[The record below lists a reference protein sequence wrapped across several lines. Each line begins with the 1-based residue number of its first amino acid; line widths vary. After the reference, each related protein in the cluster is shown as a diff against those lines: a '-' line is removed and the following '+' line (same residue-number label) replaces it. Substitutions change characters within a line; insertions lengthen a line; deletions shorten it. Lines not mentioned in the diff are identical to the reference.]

1 MTITPTMV
9 EKEGNCYLHTWANLL
24 TANATGV
31 AISLPGATE
40 RTMQAVG
47 ANWGGATLSI
57 EGSMDGG
64 TTYAI
69 LKNRAGTAASLT
81 ADGVLDVYSNALLI
95 RARLTTVGVGADVDC
110 YLLSRKRAK

>member
-1 MTITPTMV
+1 MANITPVRT
-9 EKEGNCYLHTWANLL
+9 EKPGDCYLDLWEALT
-24 TANATGV
+24 TANHTGTAV
-31 AISLPGATE
+31 SLPGATE
-40 RTMQAVG
+40 RTFQAYGTWG
-47 ANWGGATLSI
+47 AATLSI

-64 TTYAI
+64 TTYSI

-95 RARLTTVGVGADVDC
+95 RARLTAVGVGADVDC

>member
-1 MTITPTMV
+1 MVDITPTLA
-9 EKEGNCYLHTWANLL
+9 EKPGDCYLHIWEAL
-24 TANATGV
+24 TTADHTGTGV
-31 AISLPGATE
+31 SLPGATE
-40 RTMQAVG
+40 RTVQAFG
-47 ANWGGATLSI
+47 TWGGATLSI

-64 TTYAI
+64 TTWSI
-69 LKNRAGTAASLT
+69 LKNRAGTAVSLT